1 MLKNKEVHL
10 MGCNIEIK
18 KGNNFGKKV
27 IIDGVEQKNVV
38 SVTTK
43 ITNDKVDTVLVE
55 YKVDLFT
62 LDTKS

>member
-1 MLKNKEVHL
+1 

-18 KGNNFGKKV
+18 KVNNFGKKV

>member
-1 MLKNKEVHL
+1 MSKIKEVHL
-10 MGCNIEIK
+10 MGFNIEIK
-18 KGNNFGKKV
+18 KGNHCGKKV

-62 LDTKS
+62 LDAKS